1 MVRNIICSHGN
12 GNTRMQGWIYLYINM
27 YKIERGNETKMKEHE
42 KCFIHVRLR
51 GDVMWAWKIINWTD
65 RQLIQREIF
74 FHLHHLFVFFF
85 WAINVTFF
93 FCSFLGRFIF
103 SSYLCVMFRSHRC
116 FQSYP
121 SAFSSLTLLPGIR
134 IRRMCDGSPRKKIG
148 DRRKVERHEIWLFR
162 CVDFVSLV
170 WAYNFCCVIIKWIF
184 VACCVASSL
193 LFSLAAFPEPTK
205 KGLMFLTKLCINQS
219 FVDLNDG
226 GKKSP

>member
-1 MVRNIICSHGN
+1 MENNQLNRPSTHSARDFFSSSSSLRFLLLSNKRN
-12 GNTRMQGWIYLYINM
+12 
-27 YKIERGNETKMKEHE
+27 
-42 KCFIHVRLR
+42 V
-51 GDVMWAWKIINWTD
+51 
-65 RQLIQREIF
+65 
-74 FHLHHLFVFFF
+74 
-85 WAINVTFF
+85 F